1 MTINGVVELSQPHTI
16 FLYCCHNLIQ
26 TWGPILE
33 NNGMLLSIEKK
44 LICKESGMP

>member
-1 MTINGVVELSQPHTI
+1 MGA
-16 FLYCCHNLIQ
+16 

-33 NNGMLLSIEKK
+33 NNGMLLYIEKK